1 MLSMWVVVLFMSG
14 KPMATLEE
22 PSEAACERA
31 RQILL
36 LQQRTLGKKAD
47 AACYLRAT
55 KD

>member
-1 MLSMWVVVLFMSG
+1 MLAMWVVVLFING
-14 KPMATLEE
+14 KPMATLEA

-31 RQILL
+31 RYALL
-36 LQQRTLGKKAD
+36 LDQHTRGKDAK